1 MANGTAVSSL
11 VGIPVEKSILKI
23 GYVQKIIK
31 HQAVKLNTELEN
43 S

>member
-1 MANGTAVSSL
+1 MASVTAVLLL

-23 GYVQKIIK
+23 GYVQTIIK